1 VVASQ
6 PKDFCVN
13 NPQITPQT
21 LWPLA
26 RVEHLIAGLPIPPIA
41 LPSTAGGVVALSALA
56 GLSVVYLYPWT
67 GRPGVANPP
76 NWDHIP
82 GAHGSTPQ
90 AAGFAAQL
98 ADFTAVGAR
107 VIGISGQTSADQSE
121 FSARLGLTFP
131 LLSDHA
137 LRLARAL
144 DLPTF
149 ETGGTTY
156 LSRMTLIVRD
166 GRIMQTHFPVSDP
179 AGHARDVLDQL
190 KGETLNKL

>member
-1 VVASQ
+1 
-6 PKDFCVN
+6 VN
-13 NPQITPQT
+13 NPQMTPQM

-41 LPSTAGGVVALSALA
+41 LPSTVGGVVALSALA

-67 GRPGVANPP
+67 GRPGVPNPP

-90 AAGFAAQL
+90 AAGFAAEL
-98 ADFTAVGAR
+98 VGFEALGAR
-107 VIGISGQTSADQSE
+107 VIGISGQTSDEQSE
-121 FSARLGLTFP
+121 FSARMGLTFP
-131 LLSDHA
+131 LLSDHG

-149 ETGGTTY
+149 ETGGTSY
-156 LSRMTLIVRD
+156 LSRLTLIVRD
-166 GRIMQTHFPVSDP
+166 GRIRQTLFPVSDP
-179 AGHARDVLDQL
+179 AGHASALLGRLRSQD
-190 KGETLNKL
+190 LNGL